1 MQDDTDHQADPCA
14 SAKRELSRAVDA
26 INADILAA
34 GEPRPKWT
42 QEEAIAYE
50 SALECITHLR
60 AILTGERHNDNPT
73 PERLAEIE
81 AEFARLLAERRA
93 LSVHDHAEIARIRRD
108 YGQRIRAD
116 MERGR
121 RQASIDNARGSVR
134 FEGFILSPEVEQ
146 INRRFIDGELTR
158 QEHVEAIKAAVKSK

>member
-1 MQDDTDHQADPCA
+1 MQEDTDHQADLCA
-14 SAKRELSRAVDA
+14 STKREFSRAVEA

-60 AILTGERHNDNPT
+60 AILTSERHNDNPT

-81 AEFARLLAERRA
+81 AESARLFAERRA
-93 LSVHDHAEIARIRRD
+93 LSVHDHTEIARIRNE
-108 YGQRIRAD
+108 YGALIRVHINFQFN
-116 MERGR
+116 GR
-121 RQASIDNARGSVR
+121 
-134 FEGFILSPEVEQ
+134 
-146 INRRFIDGELTR
+146 
-158 QEHVEAIKAAVKSK
+158 

>member
-1 MQDDTDHQADPCA
+1 MQDDTDHQAAPGDK
-14 SAKRELSRAVDA
+14 AKREFSQAVER

-34 GEPRPKWT
+34 GGLHPKWT

-60 AILTGERHNDNPT
+60 AILTAERHNDNPT

-81 AEFARLLAERRA
+81 AESARLAAERRA

-108 YGQRIRAD
+108 YGQRIRVHMAQA
-116 MERGR
+116 
-121 RQASIDNARGSVR
+121 RQAH
-134 FEGFILSPEVEQ
+134 Q
-146 INRRFIDGELTR
+146 
-158 QEHVEAIKAAVKSK
+158 

>member
-1 MQDDTDHQADPCA
+1 MQDDTHHEAAPGDK
-14 SAKRELSRAVDA
+14 AKREFSQAVENIKA
-26 INADILAA
+26 GILAA

-60 AILTGERHNDNPT
+60 AILTAERHNDNP
-73 PERLAEIE
+73 PSERLAEIE
-81 AEFARLLAERRA
+81 AESARLASERRA

-121 RQASIDNARGSVR
+121 RQQSIANARASVEL
-134 FEGFILSPEVEQ
+134 EGFTLTPEIEA
-146 INRRFIDGELTR
+146 INRRFIDGEITR
-158 QEHVEAIKAAVKSK
+158 AEHIEAIKAAVKSK